1 MSQWAMSVSVV
12 SASAL
17 LVVSVHSQDM
27 FSTHSEGLRDV
38 TLRFL
43 QRHTVPCGSV
53 TKVES
58 TLGMDEIATCEDG
71 REWALFWLENEVAF
85 VYPRTRELY
94 RWRAEVYRS
103 QPQLY
108 GILTASFRVSGSSG
122 P

>member
-43 QRHTVPCGSV
+43 QRHAVPCRSV

-58 TLGMDEIATCEDG
+58 PHGVDETAVCDDG
-71 REWALFWLENEVAF
+71 RE
-85 VYPRTRELY
+85 
-94 RWRAEVYRS
+94 
-103 QPQLY
+103 
-108 GILTASFRVSGSSG
+108 
-122 P
+122 